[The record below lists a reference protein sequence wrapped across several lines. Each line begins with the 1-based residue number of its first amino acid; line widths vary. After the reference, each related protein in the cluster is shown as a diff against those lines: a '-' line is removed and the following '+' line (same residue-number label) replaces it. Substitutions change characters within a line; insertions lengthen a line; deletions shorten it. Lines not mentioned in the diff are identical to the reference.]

1 MTGRDDSRAATP
13 SDDRDAPFEEAT
25 PLEAACKL
33 LFGEDEAPR
42 IMRALST
49 ATDLEAR
56 REAAETPPGERAR
69 DRYDDAGPPGYGDD
83 ENMMMIARVA
93 STTSWD
99 WGEGACSPTESGDR
113 FKRVQSLCD

>member
-1 MTGRDDSRAATP
+1 MDATLVVSEDAFEMTGRDDSRAATP

-56 REAAETPPGERAR
+56 REAAETPGERAR
-69 DRYDDAGPPGYGDD
+69 DHGTTT
-83 ENMMMIARVA
+83 RVLLVMG
-93 STTSWD
+93 TTK
-99 WGEGACSPTESGDR
+99 T
-113 FKRVQSLCD
+113 